1 MMDRRVPFVGME
13 RKVDQAIRA
22 KGLLASGDRIVVAVS
37 GGPDSV
43 ALFRCLVE
51 LRIRWNWD
59 ICIGHVNHGFR
70 GAESD
75 GDAKF
80 VETLAETFAVPV
92 MVRRLHLNKHDAKLK
107 KQSLQEYARTAR
119 YQALEQMVLDWNA
132 TKLVLGHTADDQ
144 AETVLMWMLRGCGT
158 GGLGG
163 IPPKRGAHV
172 VRPLL
177 DIQRSEIVAYLKE
190 RQEEFRVDSTN
201 VQPVY
206 LRNRIRQHLIPQ
218 LKQYSPGIVNVLTRQ
233 AHMLRDDHAYLEA
246 LADEAFQRTCV
257 SDRTGERQF
266 DRLALLN
273 VPLPIRRR
281 VVRQSLQVIAGHTQS
296 PRFDL
301 VERVLD
307 RLEHGQSG
315 WTIACNGVWVGQEY
329 DRLVISCCEEMN
341 QPGTDDSGVSV
352 MPLSIP
358 GEVVWLPTGHRF
370 SISRKSSPVIDSYV
384 HHSEIYLDPARFTPE
399 LTLRSWVPGD
409 TFCPKGLGGRQKK
422 LQDFFS
428 DLKLP
433 RSHRNKVPLL
443 VAPEGIVW
451 VGGLRADERFQVSPS
466 TKSVVVA
473 KMIV

>member
-1 MMDRRVPFVGME
+1 MNRLVPFLGME
-13 RKVDQAIRA
+13 RKIDQAIRA
-22 KGLLASGDRIVVAVS
+22 KGLLASGDRIVAAVS

-51 LRIRWNWD
+51 LRTRWHWD
-59 ICIGHVNHGFR
+59 ICIGHVDHGFR
-70 GAESD
+70 GAESER
-75 GDAKF
+75 DAKF
-80 VETLAETFAVPV
+80 VEALGERFGVPV
-92 MVRRLHLNKHDAKLK
+92 MVRRLHLNKYDAKLK
-107 KQSLQEYARTAR
+107 KESLQEYARTAR
-119 YQALEQMVLDWNA
+119 YQALEQMVLDQKA

-163 IPPKRGAHV
+163 IPPKRGMHA

-177 DIQRSEIVAYLKE
+177 DIHRSEIMAYLEE

-201 VQPVY
+201 AQPVY

-233 AHMLRDDHAYLEA
+233 AHMLRDDHAYLET

-257 SDRTGERQF
+257 SDGMGERQF
-266 DRLALLN
+266 DRMSLLN

-281 VVRQSLQVIAGHTQS
+281 VVRQSLRIITGHQQG

-315 WTIACNGVWVGQEY
+315 WTIACHGVRIAQEY
-329 DRLVISCCEEMN
+329 DRLVMTSCEEMN
-341 QPGTDDSGVSV
+341 QPGTDYSGMMV

-370 SISRKSSPVIDSYV
+370 LISRKSSPVMDG
-384 HHSEIYLDPARFTPE
+384 HANQSEVYLDPARFTPE
-399 LTLRSWVPGD
+399 LMLRRWVPGD
-409 TFCPKGLGGRQKK
+409 AFCPKGLGGRQKK

-433 RSHRNKVPLL
+433 RSQRTKVPLL

-451 VGGLRADERFQVSPS
+451 VGGLRADERFQVSSS
-466 TKSVVVA
+466 TTSVIMA
-473 KMIV
+473 KMIM

>member
-1 MMDRRVPFVGME
+1 MNRLVPVVGME
-13 RKVDQAIRA
+13 RKVDQAIRV
-22 KGLLASGDRIVVAVS
+22 KGLLASGDRIVAAVS

-51 LRIRWNWD
+51 LRTRWHWD
-59 ICIGHVNHGFR
+59 IWIGHVDHGFR
-70 GAESD
+70 GAESE

-80 VETLAETFAVPV
+80 VEALGERFGVPV
-92 MVRRLHLNKHDAKLK
+92 MVRRLHLNKYDAKMK
-107 KQSLQEYARTAR
+107 KESLQEYARRAR
-119 YQALEQMVLDWNA
+119 YQALEQMVLDRKA

-163 IPPKRGAHV
+163 IPPKRGMHV

-177 DIQRSEIVAYLKE
+177 DIHRSEIVAYLEE

-233 AHMLRDDHAYLEA
+233 AHILRDDHTYLET

-257 SDRTGERQF
+257 SDGMGERQF
-266 DRLALLN
+266 DRMALLN

-281 VVRQSLQVIAGHTQS
+281 VVRQSLQIIAGHQQS
-296 PRFDL
+296 PRFDF

-315 WTIACNGVWVGQEY
+315 WTITYDGVRVGQEY
-329 DRLVISCCEEMN
+329 DRLVMSSSEEMH
-341 QPGTDDSGVSV
+341 QPGTDYSGMSV

-370 SISRKSSPVIDSYV
+370 SISRKSYPVNDG
-384 HHSEIYLDPARFTPE
+384 HAHPSEIYLDPARFTPE
-399 LTLRSWVPGD
+399 LMLRSWMPGD
-409 TFCPKGLGGRQKK
+409 IFCPKGLGGRQKK

-433 RSHRNKVPLL
+433 RSQRTKVPLL

-451 VGGLRADERFQVSPS
+451 VGGLRADERFQVSSS
-466 TKSVVVA
+466 TTSVVMA
-473 KMIV
+473 KMIM

>member
-1 MMDRRVPFVGME
+1 MNRLGPGVGME

-51 LRIRWNWD
+51 LRTRWHWD
-59 ICIGHVNHGFR
+59 ICIGHVDHGFR
-70 GAESD
+70 GAESE

-80 VETLAETFAVPV
+80 VEVLGERFGVPV
-92 MVRRLHLNKHDAKLK
+92 MVRRLHLNKYDAKLK
-107 KQSLQEYARTAR
+107 KESLQEYARKAR
-119 YQALEQMVLDWNA
+119 YRALEQMVLDRKA

-163 IPPKRGAHV
+163 IPPKRGMYV

-177 DIQRSEIVAYLKE
+177 DIHRSEIVAYLEE
-190 RQEEFRVDSTN
+190 RQEEFRVDSSN

-206 LRNRIRQHLIPQ
+206 LRNRIRQHLLPQ

-233 AHMLRDDHAYLEA
+233 AHILREDHAYLET

-257 SDRTGERQF
+257 SDAMRERQF
-266 DRLALLN
+266 DRMALLN

-281 VVRQSLQVIAGHTQS
+281 VVRQSLQIIAGHQQS

-307 RLEHGQSG
+307 RLAHGQSG
-315 WTIACNGVWVGQEY
+315 WTIVCNGVRVGQEY
-329 DRLVISCCEEMN
+329 DRLVICSCEEMH
-341 QPGTDDSGVSV
+341 QPRRDSGMSV
-352 MPLSIP
+352 MALSIP

-370 SISRKSSPVIDSYV
+370 SLSRESFPEMNSQA
-384 HHSEIYLDPARFTPE
+384 HHLEIYLDPARFTPE
-399 LTLRSWVPGD
+399 LMLRSWMPGD
-409 TFCPKGLGGRQKK
+409 IFCPKGLGGRQKK
-422 LQDFFS
+422 IQDFFS

-433 RSHRNKVPLL
+433 RSQRNKVPLL

-451 VGGLRADERFQVSPS
+451 VAGLRADERFQVSSS
-466 TKSVVVA
+466 TTSVVMA
-473 KMIV
+473 RMIM

>member
-1 MMDRRVPFVGME
+1 MDRLIHSVGLE
-13 RKVDQAIRA
+13 WKVAQAIRT
-22 KGLLASGDRIVVAVS
+22 KGLLASGERIVVAVS

-51 LRIRWNWD
+51 LRTRWNWD

-75 GDAKF
+75 EDAKF
-80 VETLAETFAVPV
+80 VETLAARFGVPV
-92 MVRRLHLNKHDAKLK
+92 RVCHLHLNKCEAKLK
-107 KQSLQEYARTAR
+107 KESLQEYARTAR
-119 YQALEQMVLDWNA
+119 YQALEQMALGRNA

-163 IPPKRGAHV
+163 IPPKRGAYV

-177 DIQRSEIVAYLKE
+177 DIQRSEIVSYLEE

-201 VQPVY
+201 DQPVY
-206 LRNRIRQHLIPQ
+206 LRNRIRQHLVPQ
-218 LKQYSPGIVNVLTRQ
+218 LKQYSPGIVSVLTRQ
-233 AHMLRDDHAYLEA
+233 AQMLRDDHTYLEA
-246 LADEAFQRTCV
+246 LAVEAAQRTCV
-257 SDRTGERQF
+257 SNCTGERQF

-281 VVRQSLQVIAGHTQS
+281 VVRQSLQTIAGYQQS

-315 WTIACNGVWVGQEY
+315 WNIECNGVLVSQEY
-329 DRLVISCCEEMN
+329 DRLVISSCEKTD
-341 QPGTDDSGVSV
+341 QPRTDHSSVSA

-370 SISRKSSPVIDSYV
+370 SISRKPSSVIDDHV
-384 HHSEIYLDPARFTPE
+384 QQSEIYLDAARFTPE

-409 TFCPKGLGGRQKK
+409 VFCPKGLGGRQKK

-428 DLKLP
+428 DIKLP
-433 RSHRNKVPLL
+433 RSQRTKVPLM

-466 TKSVVVA
+466 TTSVILA
-473 KMIV
+473 KMIR